1 MNGAPPVDPRS
12 PPPRLATW
20 LLARLLAPS
29 VRDTILGDL
38 AEQFA
43 HDMRLA
49 PDQGATVRRAWQR
62 YWRELLHAPRTWL
75 LPRLRTSQDAHHI
88 SPRDNLMTHLVA
100 DIRFALRT
108 MSRRIGTTAIMIVTL
123 ALGIGASTAIFSAV
137 YPILVRTLPYPDSDR
152 LMALWER
159 ESDLTKSNI
168 GFATFDD
175 IERSTRSFAAM
186 AAMSSWSATMTTER
200 EPIQFTGQLV
210 TPAFFSVLGVKPA
223 MGRDFVAADNA
234 RDVTRVIILSHAVWR
249 DVFQGDRSIIEK
261 SVTLDGTMFRV
272 IGVMP
277 ETFENVLSPSAQVWS
292 PLRYNLTLPWACRTC
307 RHIRA
312 IARRRAGVSAEQASA
327 EIDLIAG
334 NLFRDHPSDYSGT
347 GMLAPS
353 LARDLTDGVRPALL
367 AVLGAVLLVL
377 LVASLNVSNLLLA
390 RGASR
395 RGEFAIRSALGAGS
409 GRLVRQLLTESLLLA
424 VFGGVLGLAVA
435 AVGVRALVALGP
447 PELPRLSA
455 IGINGSVL
463 LFSLVLTT
471 VIGSLF
477 GLVPAWKGSRLDVQ
491 RELRDGS
498 RGVVGSA
505 RVTRTAI
512 VVSEV
517 ALALVLLV
525 GSGLLLR
532 SMRQLL
538 AVSPGFEPAGLL
550 TMQVQAGAGRISNDT
565 IVREF
570 FTSTLDAVRRA
581 PGVAAAAYTSQFP
594 LSGDFDGYGVHIQSR
609 PNVNP
614 SNDPGLFRYAVSD
627 QYFETMRIPLSRGRT
642 FTARDIAG
650 QPAVAI
656 INASFAR
663 KHFEGVNPIGERV
676 RVGAHDTGPW
686 REIVGVVGDVKQVS
700 LEATESDAIY
710 VPEAQWDSPD
720 YAMTV
725 VVRAQG
731 SAIAMAPAVR
741 AAIWTF
747 DKNQPISRV
756 ATAAHLIAGTAA
768 ERRFVLVLFE
778 AFAAVALVLAA
789 AGIYGVL
796 LGSVTER
803 TREFGIRAAFGAT
816 RGSLVRMVLR
826 QGMAMTMVGLAVGAA
841 LAVFASRTITGML
854 YGVSGV
860 DPATYLSV
868 MAALLFVALIAC
880 LVPAT
885 RAARVDPAIAL
896 RHD

>member
-1 MNGAPPVDPRS
+1 MSGPPADAPS
-12 PPPRLATW
+12 PQPPRVASW

-29 VRDTILGDL
+29 VRDAMLGDL
-38 AEQFA
+38 AEQFTRETRNA
-43 HDMRLA
+43 ANETDV
-49 PDQGATVRRAWQR
+49 VRRAKRR
-62 YWRELLHAPRTWL
+62 YWRELAHAPRTWL
-75 LPRLRTSQDAHHI
+75 IPRPPAHHG
-88 SPRDNLMTHLVA
+88 SHHTNAQDNAMTPLLA
-100 DIRFALRT
+100 DLRFAVRT
-108 MSRRIGTTAIMIVTL
+108 MSRRIGTTSVMVLTL

-137 YPILVRTLPYPDSDR
+137 YPILVQTLPYPDADQ
-152 LMALWER
+152 LTALWER
-159 ESDLTKSNI
+159 ESDMSKSNI

-175 IERSTRSFAAM
+175 IARSNRSFQSM
-186 AAMSSWSATMTTER
+186 AAMSSWSATMTTDR
-200 EPIQFTGQLV
+200 EPVQFTGQLV
-210 TPAFFSVLGVKPA
+210 TPAFFTVLGVAPK
-223 MGRDFVAADNA
+223 MGRNFVAADNT
-234 RDVTRVIILSHAVWR
+234 RDVPRVIILSHAVWR
-249 DVFQGDRSIIEK
+249 DVFQGDKGIIEK
-261 SVTLDGTMFRV
+261 SITLDGTIFRV

-307 RHIRA
+307 RHLRA
-312 IARRRAGVSAEQASA
+312 IARRRADVSAEQAGA
-327 EIDLIAG
+327 EIDLLAG

-353 LARDLTDGVRPALL
+353 LSRDLTDGVRPALL

-395 RGEFAIRSALGAGS
+395 RGEFAIRIALGAGS

-424 VFGGVLGLAVA
+424 VFGGVLGIAVA
-435 AVGVRALVALGP
+435 AVGVQALVALGP
-447 PELPRLSA
+447 AELPRLSA
-455 IGINGSVL
+455 IGINGGVL
-463 LFSLVLTT
+463 LFALVLTT

-498 RGVVGSA
+498 RNVVGSA

-550 TMQVQAGAGRISNDT
+550 TVQVQAGAGRISNDT

-570 FTSTLDAVRRA
+570 FTGALDAVRRE
-581 PGVAAAAYTSQFP
+581 PGVVSAAYTTQFP
-594 LSGDFDGYGVHIQSR
+594 LSGDFDGYGVHLQSR
-609 PNVNP
+609 PNLNP
-614 SNDPGLFRYAVSD
+614 SNDPSGFRYAVSD
-627 QYFETMRIPLSRGRT
+627 QYFETMRIPLIRGRT
-642 FTARDIAG
+642 FTARDVAG
-650 QPAVAI
+650 QSPVAI

-663 KHFEGVNPIGERV
+663 KHLTGVNPIGERV

-710 VPEAQWDSPD
+710 LPEAQWDSPD
-720 YAMTV
+720 YLMTV

-731 SAIAMAPAVR
+731 SAIAMSPAVR
-741 AAIWTF
+741 AAIWSF

-756 ATAAHLIAGTAA
+756 ATAEHLIAGTAA
-768 ERRFVLVLFE
+768 DRRFVLVLFE

-803 TREFGIRAAFGAT
+803 RREFGIRAALGAT
-816 RGSLVRMVLR
+816 RGNLVRMVLR
-826 QGMAMTMVGLAVGAA
+826 QGMGMTAVGLAIGGA
-841 LAVFASRTITGML
+841 LAAFASRAITQLL
-854 YGVSGV
+854 YGVSRV
-860 DPATYLSV
+860 DPVTYLGVVAS
-868 MAALLFVALIAC
+868 LLLVALVAC
-880 LVPAT
+880 LIPAV
-885 RAARVDPAIAL
+885 RAARVDPAVAL
-896 RHD
+896 RHE